1 MKKLFI
7 ILILLGAVVV
17 RSNAQQKLQHKVE
30 DRFYIGYEVGI
41 PSGFIDK
48 TSWRGGRLEY
58 RHKLKSDLSFGFGMA
73 WNSFEQYVPRNTYQK
88 PDGTGALTTDMVK
101 SVYTLPIYANI
112 HKYISPGKRTLPW
125 IGVGVGTQYT
135 DQTVY
140 ANIYGINDYK
150 WGFLVRPEIGVDIPF
165 NEYSALFL
173 SATYNYATNTYDAFG
188 SSDKLQHFAISIGFS
203 FGSGY

>member
-1 MKKLFI
+1 MKKFFI
-7 ILILLGAVVV
+7 IPVLFSIISLTA
-17 RSNAQQKLQHKVE
+17 NAQQKLQHKIE
-30 DRFYIGYEVGI
+30 DRFYVGYEVGI

-58 RHKLKSDLSFGFGMA
+58 RHKAKSDLSFGISMA

-101 SVYTLPIYANI
+101 SVYALPITLTA
-112 HKYISPGKRTLPW
+112 HKYLRAGKRTLPY

-140 ANIYGINDYK
+140 ANIYGINDYN
-150 WGFLVRPEIGVDIPF
+150 WGFCVRPEIGIEVPLNDFTSI
-165 NEYSALFL
+165 FL
-173 SATYNYATNTYDAFG
+173 SGTYNYATNSYEDLG
-188 SSDKLQHFAISIGFS
+188 GDKLQHFAITLGFS